1 MIPAARSDV
10 WPCRRCGTPH
20 ELATRSLEVGLVR
33 LATHGEDGFRL
44 GSGGIETDLD
54 PLLEPCTC
62 GGRLNRGLSPNGS
75 VTDVQTDALGDRP
88 RLAGFDQQRL
98 RPLAERGW
106 EVIEASADPRLQRL
120 AALWRS
126 RALVLLG
133 RADDL
138 TREQQLELRLEGR
151 LAGLQAE
158 IERARGAGDEDAA
171 QAAHAR
177 YIELGTMFVRRF
189 VLVEDGRPG
198 TAA

>member
-10 WPCRRCGTPH
+10 WTCRRCGAPH
-20 ELATRSLEVGLVR
+20 ELALRSLEVGLVR
-33 LATHGEDGFRL
+33 LATRGEEGFQL
-44 GSGGIETDLD
+44 GSEGIETEVE
-54 PLLEPCTC
+54 PLLEPCAC
-62 GGRLNRGLSPNGS
+62 GGRL
-75 VTDVQTDALGDRP
+75 RP
-88 RLAGFDQQRL
+88 RCLDPGRGRRRLRSFDAGDAL

-106 EVIEASADPRLQRL
+106 AVLEASTDPRLRRL

-133 RADDL
+133 RAADL

-158 IERARGAGDEDAA
+158 IERARSAGDEEAA

-177 YIELGTMFVRRF
+177 YIELGTMFMRRF
-189 VLVEDGRPG
+189 VLVEDGRAGAPG
-198 TAA
+198 

>member
-10 WPCRRCGTPH
+10 WSCRRCGEPH

-33 LATHGEDGFRL
+33 LATHGEEGFRL
-44 GSGGIETDLD
+44 GSDGIESELE
-54 PLLEPCTC
+54 PLLEPCAC
-62 GGRLNRGLSPNGS
+62 GGRLNRGQAPTGAWPP
-75 VTDVQTDALGDRP
+75 V
-88 RLAGFDQQRL
+88 AGFDQAAL

-106 EVIEASADPRLQRL
+106 AVLEASADPRLHRL

-126 RALVLLG
+126 RALVLVG
-133 RADDL
+133 RAADL

-158 IERARGAGDEDAA
+158 IERARSAGDEEAA

-177 YIELGTMFVRRF
+177 YIELGTMFMRRF

-198 TAA
+198 TAG